1 MTFAHIL
8 RDNDENIVTV
18 NLTERETLTGR
29 IYLMNI
35 ETYEELKTVSEDLK
49 ELLSNENDIS
59 VTGDYNNVQ
68 SNSDISDN
76 DTSDHQEPDY
86 HDRRTRRN
94 TGNHNADIL
103 FKLKY
108 T

>member
-8 RDNDENIVTV
+8 RDNDEDIVTV
-18 NLTERETLTGR
+18 ILAERETLTGR
-29 IYLMNI
+29 IYLMNT
-35 ETYEELKTVSEDLK
+35 ETYEELKTVSEDF
-49 ELLSNENDIS
+49 EESLSNENDIC
-59 VTGDYNNVQ
+59 VAGDYNNFQ
-68 SNSDISDN
+68 CDISDN
-76 DTSDHQEPDY
+76 DTFDHQEPDY

-94 TGNHNADIL
+94 RGNHCADIL